1 MPVLN
6 FLKIAIKDYWRVGA
20 IKPTSDFAAK
30 KLAGLIEPNHKFII
44 EYGAG
49 DGALTKEILKTLP
62 PDGLLIAVE
71 INSSFINELKKIQNN
86 QLLIISNNVADISK
100 DLAKLG
106 LPKVDVVISGIP
118 FSHIKAETGKEI
130 IRNTYQSLAESGMFI
145 IYQHSPRILPWLK
158 SLCNGNIQWYFEP
171 RNFLPYFVMIARK

>member
-1 MPVLN
+1 MALLN

-20 IKPTSDFAAK
+20 IKPTSDSAAK
-30 KLAGLIEPNHKFII
+30 KLAGLIKPNHKFIV

-49 DGALTKEILKTLP
+49 DGALTREILKTLP

-71 INSSFINELKKIQNN
+71 INSSFIQELRKIQDNR
-86 QLLIISNNVADISK
+86 LVITSDNVTDISK
-100 DLAKLG
+100 DLTKLG
-106 LPKVDVVISGIP
+106 LPKIDAVISGIP

-130 IRNTYQSLAESGMFI
+130 IKSTYQSLSKSGMFI

-171 RNFLPYFVMIARK
+171 RNFLPYFVMIAKK